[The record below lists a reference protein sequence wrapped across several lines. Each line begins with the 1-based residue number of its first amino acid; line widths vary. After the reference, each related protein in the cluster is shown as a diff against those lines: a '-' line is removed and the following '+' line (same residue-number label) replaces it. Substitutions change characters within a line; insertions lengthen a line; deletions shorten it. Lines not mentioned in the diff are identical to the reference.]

1 MVTSPTAVGIDITEV
16 ARIERILDKYGDRF
30 IAYILGDDE
39 RKLLSERADR
49 AQFVAGRFAAKEA
62 AVKALGRYLTTR
74 PAFGAMQVVPGV
86 DGRPNLRFAST
97 IKELPGSLSALVSI
111 SHEREYATA
120 IVILSET
127 K

>member
-1 MVTSPTAVGIDITEV
+1 MISSPTAVGIDITEV
-16 ARIERILDKYGDRF
+16 ARIQRILDKYGDRF
-30 IAYILGDDE
+30 IAFILGDDE
-39 RKLLSERADR
+39 RKLLSERTDR
-49 AQFVAGRFAAKEA
+49 ARFVAGRFAAKEA

-74 PAFGAMQVVPGV
+74 PAFAALQIVPGG
-86 DGRPNLRFAST
+86 DGRPILRFANS
-97 IKELPGSLSALVSI
+97 IKQLPGSLSALVSI